1 MKKKNSVVL
10 EEKKVREEMVEA
22 RVEAECQ
29 VEESELEVLNESGVD
44 RSDLISQ
51 KENELFLAKQEVDRL
66 KQQLNQLT
74 ED

>member
-51 KENELFLAKQEVDRL
+51 KENELFLAK
-66 KQQLNQLT
+66 
-74 ED
+74 